1 MASRTGGG
9 VGTNQYAVKG
19 ASVVDLAAR
28 RTLARA
34 RAGAVDPAVDDSV
47 PAPRRSRGVTHGW
60 LPVAKPDL
68 FVSPE
73 GPFEAGFAYGLGP
86 FRPDAAADPSWAA
99 MSERDWNSGVA
110 LGWNARR
117 RLVRLHRRLS
127 ARSRDVFDDVVA
139 ARGHGG
145 LSMGRK
151 TFAVR
156 RLVAAGVV
164 RAESSDGAV
173 RVSLTQEGRALRFAM
188 NGD

>member
-1 MASRTGGG
+1 
-9 VGTNQYAVKG
+9 
-19 ASVVDLAAR
+19 VVDLAAR

-34 RAGAVDPAVDDSV
+34 RAGAVDPDVDDSV
-47 PAPRRSRGVTHGW
+47 PPPRRSRGMTHGW

-68 FVSPE
+68 FVVPE

-127 ARSRDVFDDVVA
+127 ERARDVFSDVAA
-139 ARGHGG
+139 ARGEGG
-145 LSMGRK
+145 LRMGRK

-164 RAESSDGAV
+164 RVDESDGGV
-173 RVSLTQEGRALRFAM
+173 RVSFTQEGQALRFALH
-188 NGD
+188 GD